1 MTNPSRAAARALP
14 ARLLGSL
21 LLGCAVLAA
30 SSASAQT
37 APPPP
42 APVPV
47 PVPVPVE
54 SPAPVPVVRVITGAH
69 VANLDGGAP
78 IMNAVV
84 VITDDRITAVGPAGQ
99 VAIPAGARELKLPGK
114 WLSPGLMNMH
124 THFGLELPGTAML
137 ETQNETDGEL
147 ALRMAVNAR
156 KALLSGTTTVRT
168 PGEQRDAIFGLKRY
182 IDRGQYPGPRIWPA
196 GHAIVPTG
204 GHSSKPLYDGI
215 DGEDE
220 VRKEARRQILLGAK
234 WIKITISRGIASTG
248 DISAADMTIPEM
260 RAATDIAHRQGVKVA
275 AHTGSPQA
283 TLDALEAG
291 VDSFEHG
298 YFLNDDVFRK
308 MKAANAWYVPT
319 IVVSQEGAME
329 FFRKIGSTPFYLAR
343 VRMVGRSHWAALQS
357 AIKLG
362 VNIAMGSDQ
371 FPFEP
376 NQGTVASIR
385 EIELYQEA
393 GMTHLQALRTATVN
407 TAKML
412 GAAADLG
419 TIAPGK
425 YADLLALDADP
436 TRDVRALRTISLV
449 MKGGEV
455 VRNDADPASV
465 ARSGIY

>member
-42 APVPV
+42 A

-412 GAAADLG
+412 GAEADLG